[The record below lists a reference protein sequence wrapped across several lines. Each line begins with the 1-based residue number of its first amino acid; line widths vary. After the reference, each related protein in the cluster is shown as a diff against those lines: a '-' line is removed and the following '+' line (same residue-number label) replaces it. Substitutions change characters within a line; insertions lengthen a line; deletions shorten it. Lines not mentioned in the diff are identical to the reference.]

1 MRKWTIWAAAA
12 ILAAGLCACGANPM
26 EPAETPSDS
35 GVSAQAVHALGLT
48 AQQRM
53 EDYEA
58 LWATLRDSYPCWGIL
73 EREGADVD
81 AIYQE
86 YKELVSDSDS
96 DVDFYSAIYS
106 ALWRL
111 GSNGHLWIVEP
122 DTYASYVENL
132 AAYQDADRGRW
143 AEVLQSEKTTSGYQ
157 KLKTLLGL
165 LGGDEDGGTPL
176 ADTSANVTS
185 MILPGNIGYLKIN
198 SFSGDM
204 KTDGTAIADFYA
216 QCADCD
222 DLILDLTTNSGGSE
236 DYWERLIVA
245 PNIEKTLSASHAAL
259 VRMSENNT
267 PYLENVFSASELYTI
282 AQLPDLPKLNAADR
296 ALATHYITIDHTV
309 VPATQRSPFRG
320 RIWVLVSDAVYSAS
334 ESFSIFCKDT
344 GFATLVGT
352 QTSGDG
358 IGIDPI
364 FLQLPNSG
372 ILVQFTALFG
382 LNADGS
388 SNEETGTT
396 PDIVSA
402 GGENPLVTALRAINA
417 QKGIEL

>member
-1 MRKWTIWAAAA
+1 MRKWTIWMATT
-12 ILAAGLCACGANPM
+12 ILAAGLCACGANPP
-26 EPAETPSDS
+26 EPAKTPSDS
-35 GVSAQAVHALGLT
+35 SVPTQAIHALGLT
-48 AQQRM
+48 AEQRM

-58 LWATLRDSYPCWGIL
+58 FWATLRDSYPCWGIIK
-73 EREGADVD
+73 REGVNVD

-86 YKELVSDSDS
+86 YKDLVSGSDS

-111 GSNGHLWIVEP
+111 GVNGHLWIVEP
-122 DTYASYVENL
+122 HTYASYVENF
-132 AAYQDADRGRW
+132 AAYQDADRGHW
-143 AEVLQSEKTTSGYQ
+143 VEVLQSEKTAIGYQ
-157 KLKTLLGL
+157 KLDNLLSL
-165 LGGDEDGGTPL
+165 LEEDEGGGEPVE
-176 ADTSANVTS
+176 DTSTNVTS
-185 MILPGNIGYLKIN
+185 MILPGNIGYLKIS
-198 SFSGDM
+198 SFAGDIE
-204 KTDGTAIADFYA
+204 TDGEAIADFYA

-222 DLILDLTTNSGGSE
+222 DLILDLTANSGGSE
-236 DYWERLIVA
+236 DYWEQLIVA
-245 PNIEKTLSASHAAL
+245 PNIDKTLSASHVAL

-267 PYLENVFSASELYTI
+267 PYMENVFSAAELYPI
-282 AQLPDLPKLNAADR
+282 SELPDLPKLETADR
-296 ALATHYITIDHTV
+296 TLATHYVTIDHTV
-309 VPATQRSPFRG
+309 APAAQRNPFHG
-320 RIWVLVSDAVYSAS
+320 RIWVLVGDAVYSAS

-402 GGENPLVTALRAINA
+402 DGENPLVTALRAISA
-417 QKGIEL
+417 QKGLKS